1 MRIVNFMG
9 NFDFH
14 KNNKFILLNFAWN
27 DHEFLIT
34 DKLKLICNGIGIKLD
49 SDVRNFG
56 SYLVTY
62 LEDRSVLLT

>member
-34 DKLKLICNGIGIKLD
+34 DKLKRICNGIGILLDGILRNLD
-49 SDVRNFG
+49 S
-56 SYLVTY
+56 YLSG
-62 LEDRSVLLT
+62 R